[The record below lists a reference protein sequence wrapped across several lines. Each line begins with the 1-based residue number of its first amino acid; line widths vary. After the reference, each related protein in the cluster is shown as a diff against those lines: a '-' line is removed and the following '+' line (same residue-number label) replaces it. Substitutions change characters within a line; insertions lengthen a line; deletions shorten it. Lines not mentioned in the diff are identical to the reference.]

1 MGIPIHVPI
10 RHPRSWATSTPAA
23 STLRTQHVPK
33 SPDERPRTHPCSTGQ
48 DKIRGHER
56 PSTCGSVAWG
66 QRSHPSRSMYDDS
79 LCCLGRSGDDSPST
93 IMSSGHMAPSLK
105 VRFPQ
110 SRKGARDGRYGS
122 PLASYRPSLS
132 LVCSLTQ
139 ALLLTCM
146 IHSTATTAAFGFR
159 FGETCPGSAVPSRSS
174 CSCCSSCASV

>member
-33 SPDERPRTHPCSTGQ
+33 SPDERPRPHPCSTGQ
-48 DKIRGHER
+48 DKMRGHER

-93 IMSSGHMAPSLK
+93 IMSSGHLAPSLK

-122 PLASYRPSLS
+122 PLASYRPSSLSGVQSNTGFAAHMYDSLDRHHSRLRLS
-132 LVCSLTQ
+132 LWRDLSRQCSAL
-139 ALLLTCM
+139 ALLLLLL
-146 IHSTATTAAFGFR
+146 
-159 FGETCPGSAVPSRSS
+159 
-174 CSCCSSCASV
+174 